1 MTFPDHTPNANAMT
15 DSPVSSSSEKAGG
28 HPFLLALRSALRFL
42 ALKPSAARVKRHL
55 RIIRR
60 LEARRRKKALSLVK
74 EKE

>member
-1 MTFPDHTPNANAMT
+1 MTFSDNSPNAKAMA
-15 DSPVSSSSEKAGG
+15 DSPVSSSSEKAGD

-42 ALKPSAARVKRHL
+42 APKPSVGHVKRHQ

-60 LEARRRKKALSLVK
+60 LEARRRKKTPSLVK

>member
-1 MTFPDHTPNANAMT
+1 MSFSDPTPNAKAMA

-60 LEARRRKKALSLVK
+60 LEARRRKKTLSLVK
-74 EKE
+74 EQE

>member
-1 MTFPDHTPNANAMT
+1 MSFSDLIPNAKAMT
-15 DSPVSSSSEKAGG
+15 ESPVSSSSEKAGG

-60 LEARRRKKALSLVK
+60 LEARRRKKTLSLVK
-74 EKE
+74 EQE

>member
-1 MTFPDHTPNANAMT
+1 MTFPDHTPNVNAMT

-42 ALKPSAARVKRHL
+42 APKPSAAYEKRHL
-55 RIIRR
+55 RIICR
-60 LEARRRKKALSLVK
+60 LEARRRKKTLSLVV

>member
-1 MTFPDHTPNANAMT
+1 MSCSDNTPNAKAIT
-15 DSPVSSSSEKAGG
+15 HHPVFSFSEKAGS

-42 ALKPSAARVKRHL
+42 ALKPSAAHVKRHL

-60 LEARRRKKALSLVK
+60 LEARRRKKARSLVV

>member
-1 MTFPDHTPNANAMT
+1 MSFSDSTPNTKVMA
-15 DSPVSSSSEKAGG
+15 DSPVFSSSEKAGG

>member
-1 MTFPDHTPNANAMT
+1 MSFSDPTPNAKAMA
-15 DSPVSSSSEKAGG
+15 DSPVSSSSEKVGG

-42 ALKPSAARVKRHL
+42 APKPSAAHVKRHL

-60 LEARRRKKALSLVK
+60 LEARRRKKALSLVV